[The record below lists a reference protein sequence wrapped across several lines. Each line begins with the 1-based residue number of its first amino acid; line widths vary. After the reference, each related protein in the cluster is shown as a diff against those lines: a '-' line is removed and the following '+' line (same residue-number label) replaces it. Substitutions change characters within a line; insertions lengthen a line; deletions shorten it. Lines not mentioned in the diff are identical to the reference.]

1 MRKLLLVLG
10 VFLFTSMS
18 FAQDASMVPGDWVY
32 KGIADQKQLDEIG
45 EEMAQQF
52 FGDMAF
58 TFNKDNSFVAK
69 MRGQEIKGEWVILK
83 EGETQPADDPNK
95 KIVYISKTSQEV
107 LTMKIGQG
115 AILMQRKKS

>member
-1 MRKLLLVLG
+1 MRKLLVVLG

-45 EEMAQQF
+45 EEVAQQF

-58 TFNKDNSFVAK
+58 TFNKDNSFVAT
-69 MRGQEIKGEWVILK
+69 MRGQEIEGEWVILK
-83 EGETQPADDPNK
+83 EGEEQPVDDPSK
-95 KIVYISKTSQEV
+95 KIVYISNTTKEV
-107 LTMKIGQG
+107 LTMKIGKG